1 MMYAQ
6 IIKHD
11 KKWVLLYGTTFTK
24 LKTVMYYQTKK
35 QAVNALEKFCQQYD
49 EIEYSVH
56 KSNGKLDYQGIQKIC
71 RPQRTE
77 ILASKLLQ
85 Q

>member
-1 MMYAQ
+1 MYAQ
-6 IIKHD
+6 IIKH
-11 KKWVLLYGTTFTK
+11 KNKWVFLYGEDFTK
-24 LKTVMYYQTKK
+24 LNTAMYYQTKK

-56 KSNGKLDYQGIQKIC
+56 KANGKINYQGIQKIC